1 MAVHIDLTGKTAI
14 VTGGSGGVGRQ
25 VALLFAQAGATV
37 YATDIHAAGVTPG
50 STGSPGAIKSLAL
63 DIARPGEIADGF
75 DIIANEAGRIDILV
89 NCAGVYEKQL
99 LPDITEAE
107 FDRIIT
113 INLKG
118 VLFATQAAARHMIA
132 SGRGGAIVNI
142 ASAAGR
148 RASSGSMVYSAS
160 KAGVI
165 SLTMGAAQELA
176 PYGVRMNAIAPG
188 AVETPMWE
196 HVKIAYAGAGKA
208 GAPTVEQAQLSA
220 TPLGRLCSPMDC
232 AQAVLFLAG
241 DQSAFVTGQTL
252 NVDGGLF
259 MN

>member
-1 MAVHIDLTGKTAI
+1 MALHIDLAGKTAI
-14 VTGGSGGVGRQ
+14 VTGGSGGMGRQ
-25 VALLFAQAGATV
+25 IALLFSEAGAMV
-37 YATDIHAAGVTPG
+37 YATDIHAADITPG
-50 STGSPGAIKSLAL
+50 SARLPGAIKSLAL
-63 DIARPGEIADGF
+63 DVTRPDKIADVF
-75 DIIANEAGRIDILV
+75 ETIANEAGRIDILV
-89 NCAGVYEKQL
+89 NCAGVYEMQL
-99 LPDITEAE
+99 LPHITEAE
-107 FDRIIT
+107 FDRIIA

-176 PYGVRMNAIAPG
+176 PHGVRVNAIAPG

-196 HVKIAYAGAGKA
+196 HVKLAYAGAGKT

-241 DQSAFVTGQTL
+241 DQSGFITGQTL